1 MESEHEFY
9 SLLLFFFHAVS
20 SNTCFRRALR
30 RWLGRKSWLTR
41 DSRGLFKCFLDLT
54 VNTSPQQSH
63 KSLHL
68 PHSSIHPTTKA
79 LWHPQSCI
87 FFFLSPSVSFA
98 TPKLSDGKIVRGV
111 NGIEFRVKKKSLKAL
126 FMAVFCFHLMLWK
139 FCDTWK
145 HIGKVILFHF
155 VCGCNLRKEKSSRL
169 INLFK
174 NMMTQL
180 KTKHSVLLA
189 IGRVDF
195 IMWKKP
201 WCMPEAIIHRD
212 ENFISARWQWLLKL
226 AVNKFPAT
234 YSALSLIIVGL
245 RSSVQWW

>member
-68 PHSSIHPTTKA
+68 PLSSIHPTTKA

-126 FMAVFCFHLMLWK
+126 FMAVFLLPFDALKVLRHMKAYWESDFVSLRLWLQLAKGKK
-139 FCDTWK
+139 F
-145 HIGKVILFHF
+145 
-155 VCGCNLRKEKSSRL
+155 SSH
-169 INLFK
+169 K
-174 NMMTQL
+174 
-180 KTKHSVLLA
+180 
-189 IGRVDF
+189 F
-195 IMWKKP
+195 I
-201 WCMPEAIIHRD
+201 
-212 ENFISARWQWLLKL
+212 
-226 AVNKFPAT
+226 
-234 YSALSLIIVGL
+234 
-245 RSSVQWW
+245 